1 MYPNKAPIFKKLY
14 ISLYRPNFLHKKRTA
29 LKGQLI
35 KDKVRQNEIKSE
47 KYIDLLA
54 DVIYDIFSGRQK
66 GGVVLSPRTG
76 RPPIE
81 NPMSERITVRLDAES
96 AKILKE
102 YCQKQQIEKAEAI
115 RRGIKRL
122 ADMKK

>member
-1 MYPNKAPIFKKLY
+1 MIYLVA
-14 ISLYRPNFLHKKRTA
+14 
-29 LKGQLI
+29 
-35 KDKVRQNEIKSE
+35 DK
-47 KYIDLLA
+47 
-54 DVIYDIFSGRQK
+54 K
-66 GGVVLSPRTG
+66 GGVILSPRTG

-102 YCQKQQIEKAEAI
+102 YCKKQQIEKAEAI